1 MAREFGTMDIKTI
14 VDGLAVSPQI
24 TVQDI
29 PAIVAA
35 GYRSLICHR
44 PDGEAPDQPVYKEIE
59 AAAHAA
65 GLTTY
70 FQPIVPGQLSN
81 ADADTFAAVFKAMP
95 QPTLAYCRTGTRSAS
110 LWSLAQAKVQPLPE
124 VTTCPR

>member
-1 MAREFGTMDIKTI
+1 MKT
-14 VDGLAVSPQI
+14 LSEAFAVSPQI
-24 TVQDI
+24 TAHDI

-65 GLTTY
+65 GLTTC
-70 FQPIVPGQLSN
+70 FQPIIPGQMSN
-81 ADADTFAAVFKAMP
+81 ADAEAFATVMKAMP
-95 QPTLAYCRTGTRSAS
+95 QPTLGYCRTGTRSAA
-110 LWSLAQAKVQPLPE
+110 LWSLAQAKEQPLPE
-124 VTTCPR
+124 VLAATKPAT